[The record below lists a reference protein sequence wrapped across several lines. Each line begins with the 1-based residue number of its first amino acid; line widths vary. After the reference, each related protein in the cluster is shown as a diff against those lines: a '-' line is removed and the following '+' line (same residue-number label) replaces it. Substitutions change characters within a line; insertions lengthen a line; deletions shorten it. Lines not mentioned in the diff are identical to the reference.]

1 MVAIDIVEVEVDHQ
15 VPGIIDDEIVDQ
27 DHQEIGIEH
36 IVNVINND
44 LNVLIN
50 AILDHVHGLHH
61 LKHLEIK

>member
-15 VPGIIDDEIVDQ
+15 VLEIIDDEIVEH

-50 AILDHVHGLHH
+50 VILDHVHVLHH

>member
-15 VPGIIDDEIVDQ
+15 VLEIIDDEIVDH

-36 IVNVINND
+36 IVNVINKD

-50 AILDHVHGLHH
+50 VILDHVHVLHH

>member
-1 MVAIDIVEVEVDHQ
+1 MVAIDIVEVEVDRQ
-15 VPGIIDDEIVDQ
+15 VLEIIDDEIVDH

-50 AILDHVHGLHH
+50 VILDHVHVLHH

>member
-1 MVAIDIVEVEVDHQ
+1 MVAIDIVEVEVDRQ
-15 VPGIIDDEIVDQ
+15 VPEILDDEIVDH

-50 AILDHVHGLHH
+50 VILDHVHVLHH